1 MVTVWQA
8 PTSIALRQMTA
19 TSSFAHGLVALL
31 AILLV
36 VAVATDLRA
45 RIIPNWLNLAIALL
59 ALPWWIAVG
68 LTVPE
73 ILLQIGL
80 FAGALLLFAG
90 AFAIGMMGGGD
101 VKMIAALAL
110 WLPPAVFGEMLVWM
124 ALAGG
129 VLTIAMLVR
138 HRWRR
143 DEGKPEIPYGV
154 AISAATLLVLAN
166 DILTGRAA

>member
-1 MVTVWQA
+1 MA
-8 PTSIALRQMTA
+8 A
-19 TSSFAHGLVALL
+19 TSVSARLLAAFL

-36 VAVATDLRA
+36 TAMATDLRA

-59 ALPWWIAVG
+59 AVPWWLALGLGLPAVG
-68 LTVPE
+68 IQLA
-73 ILLQIGL
+73 L

-110 WLPPAVFGEMLVWM
+110 WLPPILFGEMLVWM

-129 VLTIAMLVR
+129 VLTLAMLVR

-143 DEGKPEIPYGV
+143 AEGRPEIPYGV
-154 AISAATLLVLAN
+154 AISAASLLVLAN
-166 DILTGRAA
+166 DILTGPAA